1 LVPTYLGIA
10 TMKLIDQRCAAGA
23 PALST
28 EQIRSYQAQ
37 TPLWLLGTDGRS
49 ISREFRFTN
58 FYLTMSFVN
67 ALAHLAN
74 REDHHPDL
82 EVSYGRCLVRLNT
95 HDVGGLSLNDFIL
108 AAQIDA
114 L

>member
-1 LVPTYLGIA
+1 LALPHLDIA
-10 TMKLIDQRCAAGA
+10 NMRLIDQRCVAGA
-23 PALST
+23 PALSSA
-28 EQIRSYQAQ
+28 EILSHQAQ
-37 TPLWLLGTDGRS
+37 TPLWQVSSDGRS
-49 ISREFRFTN
+49 ISREFRFSN

>member
-1 LVPTYLGIA
+1 MNLADQAPRAAARALDSAEINAHLQQVAHWQLA
-10 TMKLIDQRCAAGA
+10 TDA
-23 PALST
+23 
-28 EQIRSYQAQ
+28 
-37 TPLWLLGTDGRS
+37 RS
-49 ISREFRFTN
+49 ISREFKFAS

-74 REDHHPDL
+74 RADHHPDL
-82 EVSYGRCLVRLNT
+82 EVSFGRCKVRLNT

-108 AAQIDA
+108 AAQIDR